1 MTFRPI
7 LRVSKD
13 AGKEVGFLLQTGVN
27 HICKINYPGKIPAK
41 AGLRVSDS
49 AMPVSV
55 SLYNDIHRVAFPIV
69 GQSRQPEIGDFG
81 AQ

>member
-27 HICKINYPGKIPAK
+27 HICKINYPGKIPAT
-41 AGLRVSDS
+41 GGTSPL
-49 AMPVSV
+49 
-55 SLYNDIHRVAFPIV
+55 
-69 GQSRQPEIGDFG
+69 
-81 AQ
+81 